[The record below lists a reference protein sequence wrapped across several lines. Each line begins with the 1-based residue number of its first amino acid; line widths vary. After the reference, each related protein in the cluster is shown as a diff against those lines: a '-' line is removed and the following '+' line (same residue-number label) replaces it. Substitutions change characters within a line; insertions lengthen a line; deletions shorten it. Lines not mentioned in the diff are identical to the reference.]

1 MNKNKSTII
10 TYLNTL
16 IFCLIAISCNETRQI
31 EYNKDKKNFEDR
43 INLLEQKVDSLMD
56 SEVKEEALRRAK
68 KEGFDAKRIE
78 GSNE

>member
-1 MNKNKSTII
+1 MNKNKFTII

-16 IFCLIAISCNETRQI
+16 ILCLIAISCNEKRKI
-31 EYNKDKKNFEDR
+31 EYYKDEKNFEDR

-56 SEVKEEALRRAK
+56 SEMKEEALRRAK
-68 KEGFDAKRIE
+68 SEGFDTKRIE